1 MLPGASNAALASPA
15 PPSIDAVIDRIVEI
29 STLPQIAVKVMEIA
43 RDPNAGAA
51 DLKRVVEADPA
62 LSGRVLRSINSAAY
76 GLRAKIT
83 NLHHAI
89 SYLGFSEIRNLAMTA
104 SVAKIFKTGEAIG
117 HYRRDMLWRHMVS
130 VGLCARLIATRCK
143 LANFEDCFLAGL
155 LHDIGIILE
164 DQHVHQPFRQVIQ
177 SLDGSAPLCEVERN
191 TLGFDHTTLGSRIA
205 EKWHFPPVV
214 RAAIRFHHMS
224 QQYRGEDASPI
235 QCVEVA
241 NLICTLKGTSSVGQK
256 LIKPPVHAFQV
267 LNLSKEDIVV
277 LASDLDREVSLN
289 EGLFEL

>member
-1 MLPGASNAALASPA
+1 MSAEVNNAAPAAPA
-15 PPSIDAVIDRIVEI
+15 PPSIDAAIDRIVEI
-29 STLPQIAVKVMEIA
+29 STLPHIAVKVMEIA

-51 DLKRVVEADPA
+51 DLKRVVEGDPA

-76 GLRAKIT
+76 GLRATIT

-104 SVAKIFKTGEAIG
+104 SVAKIFKTGEAVG
-117 HYRRDMLWRHMVS
+117 RYRRDMLWRHMVS
-130 VGLCARLIATRCK
+130 VGLCARLIATRSK
-143 LANFEDCFLAGL
+143 LASFEDCFLAGL

-164 DQHVHQPFRQVIQ
+164 DQHLHQPFRQVIQ
-177 SLDGSAPLCEVERN
+177 GLDGSTPLCEVERD

-205 EKWHFPPVV
+205 EKWHFPSVV

-224 QQYRGEDASPI
+224 QQYRGEDASLI

-256 LIKPPVHAFQV
+256 LVKAPVYAFQV

>member
-1 MLPGASNAALASPA
+1 MSAATNDGAVASAA
-15 PPSIDAVIDRIVEI
+15 PPTIDAVIDQIVEI
-29 STLPQIAVKVMEIA
+29 STLPQIAVKVMETA
-43 RDPNAGAA
+43 RNPNAGAA
-51 DLKRVVEADPA
+51 DLKRVVEGDPA

-104 SVAKIFKTGEAIG
+104 SVAKVFRMGKPIG
-117 HYRRDMLWRHMVS
+117 RYRRDMLWRHMVS
-130 VGLCARLIATRCK
+130 VGLCARLIATRSR

-164 DQHVHQPFRQVIQ
+164 DQHLHEPFCQVIQ
-177 SLDGSAPLCEVERN
+177 RLDGSTPLCEVERD
-191 TLGFDHTTLGSRIA
+191 TLGFDHATLGSRIA
-205 EKWHFPPVV
+205 KKWHFPPVV

-224 QQYRGEDASPI
+224 QQTRGDDASVI

-256 LIKPPVHAFQV
+256 LVKAPVHAFQA
-267 LNLSKEDIVV
+267 LNLNKEDLVV
-277 LASDLDREVSLN
+277 LASDLDREISMN
-289 EGLFEL
+289 EGMFEL